1 MGDFPVTE
9 TTPGSTL
16 QDSGRVYQFPKA
28 ALSLLQYEAK
38 YILRSHCSAMNFSLF
53 VFS

>member
-16 QDSGRVYQFPKA
+16 QDSSRVYQ
-28 ALSLLQYEAK
+28 
-38 YILRSHCSAMNFSLF
+38 IRRLRFRYHNTRLNTS
-53 VFS
+53 